1 MFIKLTTSAHRVRE
15 GKTSTGNVCGSR
27 NYHNNN
33 SRSEREI
40 TRHESSRV
48 ESSPQGCWTLF
59 WRNTNIIFNIQHKFD
74 QLCANY
80 RLNQVY
86 SREERERE
94 REITDGEFLQMKDAM
109 NCLYAYRMKLSD
121 VLKLAPQQLCII

>member
-1 MFIKLTTSAHRVRE
+1 MFIKLTSSAHRVGE

-48 ESSPQGCWTLF
+48 ESNPQGCWTLF
-59 WRNTNIIFNIQHKFD
+59 CRNTNIIFNIQHKFD

-80 RLNQVY
+80 RLNKE
-86 SREERERE
+86 EEREIR
-94 REITDGEFLQMKDAM
+94 DGEFLQMEDAM
-109 NCLYAYRMKLSD
+109 NCLYAYRRELSD